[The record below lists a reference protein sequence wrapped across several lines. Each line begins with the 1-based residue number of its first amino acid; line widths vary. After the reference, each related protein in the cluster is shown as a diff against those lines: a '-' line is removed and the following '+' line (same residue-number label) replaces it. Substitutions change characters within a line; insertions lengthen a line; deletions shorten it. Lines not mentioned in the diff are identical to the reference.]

1 MIRDDYAGC
10 GGWTEGL
17 RLLGLTDVGYELMPD
32 AIKTREAAGH
42 ETVACDLSTAPD
54 PAGPLEGYVASP
66 PCQTFSTAGNGE
78 GAAILPELVARV
90 HAGDFSTTGIDE
102 RTAHVLRVARVCSTV
117 DAGWVALEQVPGVL
131 PVWEAIAH
139 RLEVRGYSVWCGVLC
154 AADFGVPQTR
164 RRAFLLASRDRVV
177 HPPAPTHAEVPVP
190 GLFGTLARWVS
201 MAEALGWSGVVRTGN
216 NSMVTSRTGSRAGD
230 GGVEPYERPTSQ
242 PAPTLDTMAGSKW
255 VLRHSFGESSP
266 GSWTDHRVA
275 TDRPAPTVETKAG
288 GWCWERPATTVAGDP
303 RITARC
309 HHDEGSQGANAKTTE
324 RVQAGDYGGT
334 EPIRLTI
341 TEALVLQ
348 SFRPDYPLQG
358 SRSSQFLQVGNAV
371 PPLLAAHALSV
382 LTGRTMEVAA

>member
-201 MAEALGWSGVVRTGN
+201 MADALGWDGVLDRRQQSDGVPVRCW
-216 NSMVTSRTGSRAGD
+216 
-230 GGVEPYERPTSQ
+230 E
-242 PAPTLDTMAGSKW
+242 
-255 VLRHSFGESSP
+255 
-266 GSWTDHRVA
+266 
-275 TDRPAPTVETKAG
+275 RPAPTVTGGGFAG
-288 GWCWERPATTVAGDP
+288 ADTRAAMEEAAP
-303 RITARC
+303 
-309 HHDEGSQGANAKTTE
+309 GST
-324 RVQAGDYGGT
+324 
-334 EPIRLTI
+334 RLTI

-348 SFRPDYPLQG
+348 SFRPDYPVQG

-382 LTGRTMEVAA
+382 LTGRTMEAAA

>member
-201 MAEALGWSGVVRTGN
+201 MADALGWDGVLDRRQQSDGVPVRL
-216 NSMVTSRTGSRAGD
+216 V
-230 GGVEPYERPTSQ
+230 PTDE
-242 PAPTLDTMAGSKW
+242 PAPTLTGIANSKGQW
-255 VLRHSFGESSP
+255 VLRERQAHGTVRSVDEPAMTITSSADN
-266 GSWTDHRVA
+266 GNFR
-275 TDRPAPTVETKAG
+275 
-288 GWCWERPATTVAGDP
+288 WCWERPAPTVTGGGFAGADTRAAMEEAAP
-303 RITARC
+303 
-309 HHDEGSQGANAKTTE
+309 GST
-324 RVQAGDYGGT
+324 
-334 EPIRLTI
+334 RLTI

-348 SFRPDYPLQG
+348 SFRPDYPVQG

-382 LTGRTMEVAA
+382 LTGRTMEAAA